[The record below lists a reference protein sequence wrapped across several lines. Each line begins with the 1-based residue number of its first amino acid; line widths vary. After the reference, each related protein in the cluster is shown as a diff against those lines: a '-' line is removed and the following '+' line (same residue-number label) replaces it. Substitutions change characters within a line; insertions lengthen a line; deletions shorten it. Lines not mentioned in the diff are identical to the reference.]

1 MNARYPSSGASR
13 HLLPQGEKE
22 QSGAGRAISQGDNG
36 PLSSPSPLEGEG
48 GSRRLTDEGSV
59 GRTQRFA
66 KQLRKDMTDAE
77 KKLWYALRDRRFE
90 NFKFRRQ
97 VPIGKYIADFVC
109 QDCKLIVEVDGS
121 QHEESEHDKERDAWL
136 TYIGYRVLRFWN
148 IDTFKALDGTLLAI
162 LDALNETPHPSR
174 AARATPSPS
183 RGEGRSNKS

>member
-1 MNARYPSSGASR
+1 M
-13 HLLPQGEKE
+13 
-22 QSGAGRAISQGDNG
+22 
-36 PLSSPSPLEGEG
+36 LSSPSPLEGEG
-48 GSRRLTDEGSV
+48 GSRRLTDEGAA
-59 GRTQRFA
+59 GRTLRFA

-97 VPIGKYIADFVC
+97 VPIGKYIADFIC

-121 QHEESEHDKERDAWL
+121 QHEGSEHDKERDAWL
-136 TYIGYRVLRFWN
+136 TSVGYRVLRFWN

-174 AARATPSPS
+174 AVRATPSPS
-183 RGEGRSNKS
+183 RGEGRRSKS

>member
-1 MNARYPSSGASR
+1 MSARYPSSGAPR

-22 QSGAGRAISQGDNG
+22 L
-36 PLSSPSPLEGEG
+36 LSSPSPLEGEG
-48 GSRRLTDEGSV
+48 GSARSAMTDEGAA
-59 GRTQRFA
+59 GRKLKFA

-121 QHEESEHDKERDAWL
+121 QHAECPHDRHRDA
-136 TYIGYRVLRFWN
+136 YFRNSGYSTLRFWTDDVSRQRTSVC
-148 IDTFKALDGTLLAI
+148 DTILSAL
-162 LDALNETPHPSR
+162 
-174 AARATPSPS
+174 
-183 RGEGRSNKS
+183 EGRLACDVKAFDLRYIFATAHAANSNSEEPTP

>member
-1 MNARYPSSGASR
+1 MSARTSSSGASR
-13 HLLPQGEKE
+13 HLPPQGEKE
-22 QSGAGRAISQGDNG
+22 L
-36 PLSSPSPLEGEG
+36 LSSPSPLEGEG
-48 GSRRLTDEGSV
+48 GSARSAVTDEGAG
-59 GRTQRFA
+59 GRKLKFA
-66 KQLRKDMTDAE
+66 KQLRQDMTDAE

-121 QHEESEHDKERDAWL
+121 QHEGSEHDRERDAWL
-136 TYIGYRVLRFWN
+136 ASVGYRVLRFWN

-183 RGEGRSNKS
+183 RGEGRRRIS

>member
-1 MNARYPSSGASR
+1 MSARYPSSGASR

-22 QSGAGRAISQGDNG
+22 APSF
-36 PLSSPSPLEGEG
+36 PSPLEGEG
-48 GSRRLTDEGSV
+48 GSARSAMTDEGAV
-59 GRTQRFA
+59 GRKLRFA

-97 VPIGKYIADFVC
+97 VPIGKYIADLVC

-121 QHEESEHDKERDAWL
+121 QHEGSEHDKERDAWL
-136 TYIGYRVLRFWN
+136 TSVGYRVMRFWN

-162 LDALNETPHPSR
+162 FDALNETPHPLR
-174 AARATPSPS
+174 AARVPPSPS
-183 RGEGRSNKS
+183 RGEGRRTES

>member
-1 MNARYPSSGASR
+1 MSARHPSSGASR
-13 HLLPQGEKE
+13 HLPPQGEKE
-22 QSGAGRAISQGDNG
+22 Q
-36 PLSSPSPLEGEG
+36 PFSPSPVEGEG
-48 GSRRLTDEGSV
+48 GSARSAMTDEGAA
-59 GRTQRFA
+59 GRKLRFA

-121 QHEESEHDKERDAWL
+121 QHEASEHDRERDTWL
-136 TYIGYRVLRFWN
+136 TSVGYRVLRFWN

-162 LDALNETPHPSR
+162 LDALN
-174 AARATPSPS
+174 ATPSPS
-183 RGEGRSNKS
+183 RGEGRSNKP

>member
-1 MNARYPSSGASR
+1 MNTRYPSSGASR

-22 QSGAGRAISQGDNG
+22 QARTVRPLSQGKKEL
-36 PLSSPSPLEGEG
+36 PSSPSPLEGEG
-48 GSRRLTDEGSV
+48 GSPGLDPGLTDEGSV

-109 QDCKLIVEVDGS
+109 QDCKLIVELDGS
-121 QHEESEHDKERDAWL
+121 QHEGSEHDKERDAWL
-136 TYIGYRVLRFWN
+136 TSIGYRVMRFWN

-162 LDALNETPHPSR
+162 LDALNER
-174 AARATPSPS
+174 
-183 RGEGRSNKS
+183 KS

>member
-1 MNARYPSSGASR
+1 MSARNPSPGASR

-22 QSGAGRAISQGDNG
+22 QSGAVRPLSQGRRNYFL
-36 PLSSPSPLEGEG
+36 PLLPLREKVA
-48 GSRRLTDEGSV
+48 RAKRVTDEGAA

-121 QHEESEHDKERDAWL
+121 QHEGSEHDKERDAWL

-174 AARATPSPS
+174 GFARDTFSLK
-183 RGEGRSNKS
+183 GRRQEK

>member
-1 MNARYPSSGASR
+1 MSARYPSSVASR

-22 QSGAGRAISQGDNG
+22 APSF
-36 PLSSPSPLEGEG
+36 PSPLEGEG
-48 GSRRLTDEGSV
+48 GSRRLTDEGAV
-59 GRTQRFA
+59 NRTQRFA

-121 QHEESEHDKERDAWL
+121 QHEGSVHDRERDAWL
-136 TYIGYRVLRFWN
+136 TSVGYRVLRFWN

-162 LDALNETPHPSR
+162 LDALN
-174 AARATPSPS
+174 ATPSLS
-183 RGEGRSNKS
+183 RGEGRSNN

>member
-1 MNARYPSSGASR
+1 MSAKAPSSGASR

-22 QSGAGRAISQGDNG
+22 QSRRVRPLSKGEKEL
-36 PLSSPSPLEGEG
+36 LSSPSPLEGEG
-48 GSRRLTDEGSV
+48 GSRRLTDEGSA
-59 GRTQRFA
+59 GRKLKFA
-66 KQLRKDMTDAE
+66 RQLRKDLTDAE

-121 QHEESEHDKERDAWL
+121 QHEGSEHDRERDAWL
-136 TYIGYRVLRFWN
+136 TSIGYRVLRFWN

-174 AARATPSPS
+174 AVRATPSPS
-183 RGEGRSNKS
+183 RGEGRRSNP

>member
-1 MNARYPSSGASR
+1 MSARHPSSGASR

-22 QSGAGRAISQGDNG
+22 A
-36 PLSSPSPLEGEG
+36 LSFPSPLEGEG
-48 GSRRLTDEGSV
+48 GSRRLTDEGAV
-59 GRTQRFA
+59 GRKLRFA

-121 QHEESEHDKERDAWL
+121 QHEGSEQDRERDAWL
-136 TYIGYRVLRFWN
+136 TSVGYRVLRFWN
-148 IDTFKALDGTLLAI
+148 IDAFKALDGTLLAI
-162 LDALNETPHPSR
+162 LDALNATPHPSR
-174 AARATPSPS
+174 AVRATPSPS
-183 RGEGRSNKS
+183 RGEGRSNRS

>member
-1 MNARYPSSGASR
+1 MSARYPSSGASR

-22 QSGAGRAISQGDNG
+22 L
-36 PLSSPSPLEGEG
+36 LSSPSPLEGEG
-48 GSRRLTDEGSV
+48 GSRRLTDEGAA

-121 QHEESEHDKERDAWL
+121 QHEGSEHDRERDAWL
-136 TYIGYRVLRFWN
+136 TSVGYRVMRFWN

-183 RGEGRSNKS
+183 RGEGRSNRS

>member
-1 MNARYPSSGASR
+1 MSARYPSSGASR

-22 QSGAGRAISQGDNG
+22 V
-36 PLSSPSPLEGEG
+36 LSFPSPLEGEG
-48 GSRRLTDEGSV
+48 GSRRLTDEGAA
-59 GRTQRFA
+59 GRTLRFA

-90 NFKFRRQ
+90 SFKFRRQ
-97 VPIGKYIADFVC
+97 VPVGKYIADFIC

-121 QHEESEHDKERDAWL
+121 QHEGSEHDKERDAWL
-136 TYIGYRVLRFWN
+136 TSVGYRVLRFWN

-174 AARATPSPS
+174 GFRATPSPS
-183 RGEGRSNKS
+183 RGEGRRKTQ